1 MAKKIVKNSNEL
13 KAAMGKLLQT
23 KLEEIKNMVQETIRE
38 FLELW
43 YEDYTPSL
51 YPRSF
56 QLLNSCVSIELTKSG
71 NTYRAQI
78 YIDYSNMHHMSYWKN
93 SRPPK
98 ENRNLTQ
105 DEELKIVRLADGRN
119 ENATSHIGNRD
130 NVQRGLKH
138 PPENVVIG
146 TGKHGVRFWT
156 DAIDMLSGRENMV
169 PYNTHGA
176 GKVSIFDAFEEY
188 LRKKGFT
195 VTRKSPSADY
205 FMPLLY

>member
-1 MAKKIVKNSNEL
+1 MAKVVKNSNEL
-13 KAAMGKLLQT
+13 KAAMDKLLQT
-23 KLEEIKNMVQETIRE
+23 KLEDIKAMVQETIRE

-43 YEDYTPSL
+43 YADYSQSL
-51 YPRSF
+51 YPRTG
-56 QLLNSCVSIELTKSG
+56 QLLNSCVSTELVKSG
-71 NTYRAQI
+71 NTYKARI
-78 YIDYSNMHHMSYWKN
+78 YIDYSNMNHMSYWKN

-98 ENRNLTQ
+98 ENRYLTQ
-105 DEELKIVRLADGRN
+105 DEELQIVRLADGRN
-119 ENATSHIGNRD
+119 AGATSGIGGSRD
-130 NVQRGLKH
+130 KVQRGLNH
-138 PPENVVIG
+138 PSENVVVG
-146 TGKHGVRFWT
+146 AGKHGVRFWT

-195 VTRKSPSADY
+195 VIRKSPSADY